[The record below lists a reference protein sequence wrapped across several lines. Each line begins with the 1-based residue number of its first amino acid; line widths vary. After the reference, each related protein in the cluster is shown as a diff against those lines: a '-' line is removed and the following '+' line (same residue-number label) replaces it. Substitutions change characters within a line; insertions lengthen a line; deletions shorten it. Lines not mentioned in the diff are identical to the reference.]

1 MPTRGR
7 QGPAGQVRGER
18 FACGARLWPPGRVWR
33 AIWGGRFL
41 GSDAN
46 RVERSRR
53 ALFGGVLASFFFAR
67 EAFFVLAN
75 VN

>member
-18 FACGARLWPPGRVWR
+18 FRLRR
-33 AIWGGRFL
+33 ASLATREGLEGDFGVDFWEVMPI
-41 GSDAN
+41 
-46 RVERSRR
+46 ERSRR